1 MFNATVRDNYENRT
15 TLGPLPDASI
25 IGRSGEEGEGPFMKI
40 YLALEQEHIR
50 QVTFETYGC
59 PVAIACGSWVTRWL
73 VGKTFEKANLLTSEG
88 LMIVLGGLPLG
99 KEHCAT
105 LAVQSLQN
113 ALSQW
118 EQQRSSPVKS
128 SNEEGALT

>member
-1 MFNATVRDNYENRT
+1 MFNATVRDNYENCT
-15 TLGPLPDASI
+15 TLGPLPNAAI
-25 IGRSGEEGEGPFMKI
+25 VGKSGEEGEGPFMRM
-40 YLALEQEHIR
+40 YLALEQEQIR
-50 QVTFETYGC
+50 QATFETYGC

-73 VGKTFEKANLLTSEG
+73 VGKTYDRANLLTSEG
-88 LMIVLGGLPLG
+88 LMMVLGGLPLG